1 MSESDCQSKSTTNS
15 CDQCG
20 QRLTNAICATSPEVW
35 KILDQVK
42 QKNLF
47 KAHQV
52 IFYQDSVPLGL
63 YTISSGLVKLEV
75 TSEQGQNHTLRY
87 LGAGSALGYRSL
99 FSNEKYQASA
109 IAVEKTELCFIPK
122 NTVMDIFKKYPEV
135 ALSILESLAKDLR
148 LADTKWTSQMDK
160 DASERIAEA
169 LIFLQDHFE
178 HQNWTRKEI
187 AEWAGT
193 TPETVIRTL
202 AQFEHEGF
210 IDQSQGRAIKLINKQ
225 KLIEKL
231 TYST

>member
-1 MSESDCQSKSTTNS
+1 MSENS
-15 CDQCG
+15 CNTKPTNDCEKCG
-20 QRLTNAICATSPEVW
+20 QKMTNAICSTAPEVW
-35 KILDQVK
+35 KLLDLVK
-42 QKNLF
+42 QKTIF
-47 KAHQV
+47 KAHQI
-52 IFYQDSVPLGL
+52 IFYQDNEPLGL

-75 TSEQGQNHTLRY
+75 TSESGQNHTLRY

-99 FSNEKYQASA
+99 FASEKYQASA
-109 IAVEKTELCFIPK
+109 IAIEKTEVCFIPK
-122 NTVMDIFKKYPEV
+122 NTVMEIFKKYPDAALKILE
-135 ALSILESLAKDLR
+135 ALSKDLR
-148 LADTKWTSQMDK
+148 LADEKWTSQMDK

-202 AQFEHEGF
+202 AQFEADGY
-210 IDQSQGRAIKLINKQ
+210 IDQSQGRAIRLVNKQ

-231 TYST
+231 TLDR

>member
-1 MSESDCQSKSTTNS
+1 MSESDCHSKTTS
-15 CDQCG
+15 ACDKCG
-20 QRLTNAICATSPEVW
+20 HRLTNAICSTSPEVW

-42 QKNLF
+42 QKTLF

-52 IFYQDSVPLGL
+52 IFYQDNEPLGL

-75 TSEQGQNHTLRY
+75 TSSSGQSHTLRY

-99 FSNEKYQASA
+99 FSNEKYQATA
-109 IAVEKTELCFIPK
+109 MTVEKTEVCFIPK
-122 NTVMDIFKKYPEV
+122 NTVMDIFKQYPEA
-135 ALSILESLAKDLR
+135 ALKILESLSKDLR
-148 LADTKWTSQMDK
+148 LAEAKWTSQMDK
-160 DASERIAEA
+160 DAAERIAEA

-210 IDQSQGRAIKLINKQ
+210 IDQSQGRTIKLINKQ

-231 TYST
+231 TAFI

>member
-1 MSESDCQSKSTTNS
+1 MSTTECS
-15 CDQCG
+15 AKPSGDCEKCG
-20 QRLTNAICATSPEVW
+20 HRSTNAICSTSPDVW
-35 KILDQVK
+35 KLLDQVK
-42 QKNLF
+42 QKSLF

-52 IFYQDSVPLGL
+52 IFYQDNEPLGL

-109 IAVEKTELCFIPK
+109 IAIEKTEICFIPK
-122 NTVMDIFKKYPEV
+122 NTVMDIFKQYPEA
-135 ALSILESLAKDLR
+135 ALKILESLSKDLR

-202 AQFEHEGF
+202 AQFELEGY

-231 TYST
+231 TAQH